1 MRKNTI
7 MKTNKLS
14 LLMLFLTAFIWGF
27 AFVAQVSGAN
37 YVEPFTF
44 NATRFVIGTVSLIP
58 VVLFFERG
66 QSEPK
71 VRRKT
76 FFASL
81 ISGSVL
87 FAASMLQQ
95 FGVQYTRSA
104 GLSGFITGLYTVL
117 VPIACF
123 ILFKSKVAFYKWLG
137 AICAVVGLFLLC
149 YKPDTG
155 LSFGFGELMLF
166 IGAFFWAAHVISVDK
181 LGKDIRSLHFAWGQF
196 AVCSVL
202 CLISMFIFEEPNFES
217 IYLAR
222 WSLLYCG
229 IPSVAIAY
237 TLQIVAQKRCDPTVA
252 VIILSTE
259 SVFSAVGGVIF
270 GVDSIS
276 FIGYIGCTLIF
287 CGIVVSQ
294 INIEKKKRLE

>member
-1 MRKNTI
+1 

-44 NATRFVIGTVSLIP
+44 NAIRFGIGVISLIP

-66 QSEPK
+66 KSEPK
-71 VRRKT
+71 LRRKT

-123 ILFKSKVAFYKWLG
+123 VLFKSRVALYKWLG

-149 YKPDTG
+149 YKPDEG
-155 LSFGFGELMLF
+155 LSFGGGELVLF

-181 LGKDIRSLHFAWGQF
+181 LGKELRSLHFAWGQF
-196 AVCSVL
+196 FVCFML
-202 CLISMFIFEEPNFES
+202 CTIFTFVFEEPSFES
-217 IYLAR
+217 IYLAK

-229 IPSVAIAY
+229 IPSVAVAY
-237 TLQIVAQKRCDPTVA
+237 TLQIVAQKRCDPTLA

-259 SVFSAVGGVIF
+259 SVFSAIGGVMF
-270 GVDSIS
+270 GIDSIS
-276 FIGYIGCTLIF
+276 LIGYVGCALIF

>member
-1 MRKNTI
+1 M
-7 MKTNKLS
+7 
-14 LLMLFLTAFIWGF
+14 TAFIWGF

-44 NATRFVIGTVSLIP
+44 NAIRFGIGVISLIP

-66 QSEPK
+66 KSEPK
-71 VRRKT
+71 LRRKT

-123 ILFKSKVAFYKWLG
+123 VLFKSRVALYKWLG

-149 YKPDTG
+149 YKPDEG
-155 LSFGFGELMLF
+155 LSFGGGELVLF

-181 LGKDIRSLHFAWGQF
+181 LGKELRSLHFAWGQF
-196 AVCSVL
+196 FVCFML
-202 CLISMFIFEEPNFES
+202 CTIFTFVFEEPSFES
-217 IYLAR
+217 IYLAK

-229 IPSVAIAY
+229 IPSVAVAY
-237 TLQIVAQKRCDPTVA
+237 TLQIVAQKRCDPTLA

-259 SVFSAVGGVIF
+259 SVFSAIGGVMF
-270 GVDSIS
+270 GIDSIS
-276 FIGYIGCTLIF
+276 LIGYVGCALIF